1 MIRRVIEKEQ
11 THPLHSSSISDG
23 KKTKSARESETCGPS
38 GNEVYK
44 KVYAIIP
51 ENVHSLTFCQS
62 ELYLIMELENFTKS
76 YM

>member
-1 MIRRVIEKEQ
+1 ME
-11 THPLHSSSISDG
+11 
-23 KKTKSARESETCGPS
+23 KKTKSARESAICGPS
-38 GNEVYK
+38 GNEVYEE
-44 KVYAIIP
+44 VYAIIP